1 MNYKNLHFV
10 SVKNSGADF
19 REGKRSVRQDRITG
33 RLFDVCATFN
43 KKYICCRVYVLRS
56 VQNCPYECSYCFLQN
71 YLTDGQMKYIDDLES
86 LLKEVY
92 QKTEAQPWRLFR
104 IGTWELGDSLALERR
119 TGQAVYL
126 IKQFSHI
133 ENAVLELKTKSD
145 VVDDILNLDHN
156 SHTVVSWSQN
166 TDYISR
172 TEEHG
177 TAPLERRLIAMKKVF
192 EAGYLIGLHFDPMIL
207 YDGWQRDY
215 SQLIRDIFSYISAE
229 RIAWISIG
237 SLRFNP
243 EMKRMIEIHYPHTGV
258 TSQEMI
264 TGDDGKMRYVKPLRL
279 EMYRHLYRELK
290 NHIRED
296 TLVYLCME
304 RWDVWERIFG
314 YYPESS
320 AHLDYIFAKSLYE
333 RFGLGIMP
341 PEKVSYDATEI

>member
-1 MNYKNLHFV
+1 VQGRAGM
-10 SVKNSGADF
+10 DF
-19 REGKRSVRQDRITG
+19 RNGKSVAEQGRITG

-43 KKYICCRVYVLRS
+43 KKYICCRVHVLRS

-71 YLTDGQMKYIDDLES
+71 YLTDAQIKYIDNLEP
-86 LLKEVY
+86 LLDEVY
-92 QKTEAQPWRLFR
+92 QKIKTQPWRFFR

-133 ENAVLELKTKSD
+133 DNAVLELKTKSD
-145 VVDDILNLDHN
+145 VVDDILNLNHN
-156 SHTVVSWSQN
+156 SHTVVSWSLN
-166 TDYISR
+166 TDYIIRS
-172 TEEHG
+172 EEHG
-177 TAPLERRLIAMKKVF
+177 TAPLNRRLIAMKKVF

-207 YDGWQRDY
+207 YDAWQRDY
-215 SQLIRDIFSYISAE
+215 SQLIGDIFSHVSSE

-243 EMKRMIEIHYPHTGV
+243 EMKRMIEIHYPHTRI

-264 TGDDGKMRYVKPLRL
+264 TGDDGKMRYVKPLRI

-296 TLVYLCME
+296 TPVYLCME
-304 RWDVWERIFG
+304 RWDVWERTFG
-314 YYPESS
+314 YRPESS
-320 AHLDYIFAKSLYE
+320 AHLDYLFAKSLYE
-333 RFGLGIMP
+333 RFGLGIKP
-341 PEKVSYDATEI
+341 PERASYDSTDY